1 MAFRA
6 GTTSALYISTAAGAL
21 TNVSPYTDSA
31 GVDLTSAQLDVSVFG
46 TAAQAYLN
54 GQRSGQ
60 ISIGGPLDA
69 PMHTLISGLYSAGS
83 SASWIYGPGGSV
95 ASEVR
100 LAGSLNVASYGVTTS
115 ASGRVEYSA
124 TLQITG
130 AVTAG
135 TF

>member
-6 GTTSALYISTAAGAL
+6 GTTTALYISTAAGSVS
-21 TNVSPYTDSA
+21 NVSAWADSA
-31 GVDLTSAQLDVSVFG
+31 SSDLSATQLDVSVFG
-46 TAAQAYLN
+46 AQAQAFLN
-54 GQRSGQ
+54 GQTTGQ

-69 PMHTLISGLYSAGS
+69 PMHTILAGLYSAGS
-83 SASWIYGPGGSV
+83 TASFIYGPGGSV
-95 ASEVR
+95 ASQAR
-100 LAGSLNVASYGVTTS
+100 LAGSVNVASYNVSTS

-124 TLQITG
+124 SLQITG

>member
-6 GTTSALYISTAAGAL
+6 GTTSKLYISNAGG
-21 TNVSPYTDSA
+21 TPTDVSAYADSTSTDLSA
-31 GVDLTSAQLDVSVFG
+31 AQLDVSVFG
-46 TAAQAYLN
+46 AQAQAFLN
-54 GQRSGQ
+54 GQTTGN

-69 PMHTLISGLYSAGS
+69 PMHTLVAGLYSAGS
-83 SASWIYGPGGSV
+83 SASFIYGPGGSV
-95 ASEVR
+95 ASQVR
-100 LAGSLNVASYGVTTS
+100 LAGSVNVSSYNVSSS

-124 TLQITG
+124 SLQITG